1 MIKAGEPAPNFV
13 APAYYK
19 ERFTHIDLSKYR
31 RQMGCGVF
39 YGGDYLCLN
48 DKCRQLPTSTPNSEA
63 DTEFWSGVDTI
74 YVHKVWNESS
84 SQRSYRAAFLFPCSP
99 TLPER

>member
-31 RQMGCGVF
+31 GKWVVVFF
-39 YGGDYLCLN
+39 YGGDY
-48 DKCRQLPTSTPNSEA
+48 T
-63 DTEFWSGVDTI
+63 FV
-74 YVHKVWNESS
+74 
-84 SQRSYRAAFLFPCSP
+84 
-99 TLPER
+99 